1 MKKLRFFSIFL
12 AAALVAG
19 LLSTTA
25 LAAPEEPSY
34 EDITVAAKAALL
46 VDGDTGQV
54 LLDQN
59 AHKELYP
66 ASITKCMTTLLVL
79 QAVDQGK
86 LKLDQVITA
95 SQSAIDLLT
104 SDSSNAGIKVG
115 EQLTVEQLLY
125 CVMVKS
131 ANEACYILAETV
143 SGSVD
148 AFVEDMNTEAKRLG
162 CDSTHFVNPCGL
174 QDPEHYTSAWD
185 IYLITKEAM
194 KYSMFMTLA
203 GTKEYTIPAT
213 NLSEQRKF
221 HTTNY
226 MLDAWGATGY
236 LYPYAKGIKTGH
248 TSDAGYCLVS
258 YAEKGE
264 RSLISV
270 VLGAAAVK
278 NEAGDTDYQSFS
290 ETRRMFEWGFGS
302 FRRTT
307 ILDHA
312 TPIEQV
318 DVTLSRKTNYVVVH
332 PAEDTE
338 VLLPNNLTAGSN
350 AGRRIRGSPHHQ
362 RAETGNRYCV
372 RQQRHRIRHH
382 RSAGAER
389 CARFPGTDPAAQ
401 GKGIFLQSADEN
413 CRCRADSSGSL
424 FADPPPAP
432 PAPPLP
438 RRPELPHPPPH
449 PPLSRQTALSSF
461 STLLHHTSLPVRKY
475 PTGGLFQQ
483 QKTRRN
489 LSSAFFDTDALN
501 RPPRTGSAV
510 RRR

>member
-148 AFVEDMNTEAKRLG
+148 AFVEDMNAEAKRLG

-278 NEAGDTDYQSFS
+278 NEAGDMDYQSFS

-338 VLLPNNLTAGSN
+338 VLLPNNLTAEDLK
-350 AGRRIRGSPHHQ
+350 Q
-362 RAETGNRYCV
+362 EVTLDAESVEAPITKG
-372 RQQRHRIRHH
+372 QKL
-382 RSAGAER
+382 
-389 CARFPGTDPAAQ
+389 GTVTV
-401 GKGIFLQSADEN
+401 S
-413 CRCRADSSGSL
+413 DSSGTVYATTDL
-424 FADPPPAP
+424 LALNDVPASQV
-432 PAPPLP
+432 L
-438 RRPELPHPPPH
+438 
-449 PPLSRQTALSSF
+449 
-461 STLLHHTSLPVRKY
+461 TLLHKAKVFFSNPLMKIAAVVLILLVLFLLIRHLRRRPRRY
-475 PTGGLFQQ
+475 RGGQSYRTRHR
-483 QKTRRN
+483 TRRYH
-489 LSSAFFDTDALN
+489 
-501 RPPRTGSAV
+501 G